1 MAYRTALFGGALLL
15 MWQTHL
21 AWWAVL
27 LFLGV
32 SWWGYQTQ
40 AIVKT
45 VKSSFVIT
53 VLGSIL
59 IIGALLGND
68 GGWGRSSVIILL
80 IALYYLL
87 LGLSNLI
94 FVRKRLIY
102 GIAHTGIIYAG
113 LVVIQEAIMGSTKGI
128 WVGDFAV
135 WLFIM
140 LMIRESMEFEN
151 ISPKQSLIFGGVGA
165 FITAEIAWMLNFF
178 PLTSI
183 QWGGILALFVV
194 ALERA
199 LKASAEGRL
208 NLREGLKQA
217 LIFTF
222 IALVILATATW
233 EI

>member
-1 MAYRTALFGGALLL
+1 MLKKAKKLLSL
-15 MWQTHL
+15 LTGEPIELRL
-21 AWWAVL
+21 A
-27 LFLGV
+27 
-32 SWWGYQTQ
+32 YQTQ

-113 LVVIQEAIMGSTKGI
+113 LVV
-128 WVGDFAV
+128 
-135 WLFIM
+135 
-140 LMIRESMEFEN
+140 
-151 ISPKQSLIFGGVGA
+151 
-165 FITAEIAWMLNFF
+165 
-178 PLTSI
+178 
-183 QWGGILALFVV
+183 
-194 ALERA
+194 
-199 LKASAEGRL
+199 
-208 NLREGLKQA
+208 
-217 LIFTF
+217 
-222 IALVILATATW
+222 
-233 EI
+233 